1 MVGEK
6 LCRHHQ
12 QNHQGHKSSNHHHDD
27 EEEDIAEV
35 DEHLLEHKKVLEGET
50 EASDA
55 DLQVS
60 CVPRSKEVTF
70 RSSNGDSE
78 ASQKDSK
85 HEECSRP
92 SKDGEQG
99 RYNGCSEWQGLV
111 VGKPLIYCASH
122 EICDGTDAGET
133 RLPTESG
140 VAHSEHLVSVKPKE
154 QTVAVDAGGSR
165 LSEEPSDSLTVFISE
180 HHTSHHGHSHSHG
193 HIHARPHG
201 VASLA
206 WLVLAGDGLH
216 NLSDGLAIGAAF
228 AASITGGF
236 TTAIAVLC
244 HELPHELGKLFI
256 LAVACWLSSL
266 KFKMCFSYF
275 KKKGTLL
282 CYLKPE

>member
-12 QNHQGHKSSNHHHDD
+12 QNHQNNANHRHHHHED
-27 EEEDIAEV
+27 ERAEV
-35 DEHLLEHKKVLEGET
+35 AEQLLESKKALSDEGET
-50 EASDA
+50 PDA

-60 CVPRSKEVTF
+60 CVPRTKEVAF
-70 RSSNGDSE
+70 LNNGDSDIC
-78 ASQKDSK
+78 SNQPDK
-85 HEECSRP
+85 HEECSSRP
-92 SKDGEQG
+92 SKDG
-99 RYNGCSEWQGLV
+99 GCSEWQGLV

-122 EICDGTDAGET
+122 EICDGTNMGEEQRMT
-133 RLPTESG
+133 AVSG

-154 QTVAVDAGGSR
+154 QAVMMATDGSR
-165 LSEEPSDSLTVFISE
+165 SSEEPADSLTVFISE

-201 VASLA
+201 VGSLA

-244 HELPHELGKLFI
+244 HELPHELGKSGVPL
-256 LAVACWLSSL
+256 
-266 KFKMCFSYF
+266 
-275 KKKGTLL
+275 T
-282 CYLKPE
+282 